1 METNP
6 HLPWVIFNLLDQQFA
21 VSASQVKEMV
31 KIPPVVPVPGAPANF
46 RGVMNLRG
54 KVIPVIDM
62 RLKMGM
68 PSSQA
73 DIQDLVDLLH
83 QREQDHKNWIT
94 ELEASVRE
102 KREFTLATDHH
113 KCAFG
118 KWFDTFSTENR
129 VLANC
134 LEKFDSPHKKIHSIA
149 IDVKAMEEEN
159 DFDGAFQIIQQTRSN
174 ELARMIQLFEEARS
188 LLKEHDKEIALVIES
203 KDQLVALAVDA
214 IETIEKIPSSEIEK
228 PAATTSGMPCIT
240 GIGKRSDNKGL
251 AQILDINLLI
261 NPPPDT
267 SSIVS
272 E

>member
-1 METNP
+1 MKTNTY
-6 HLPWVIFNLLDQQFA
+6 LPWVIFNLKEQQFA
-21 VSASQVKEMV
+21 VSAGQVKEMV
-31 KIPPVVPVPGAPANF
+31 KIPPVVSVPGAPDNF

-68 PSSQA
+68 PSSLTET
-73 DIQDLVDLLH
+73 QDLIDLLH

-118 KWFDTFSTENR
+118 KWYDTFTTENR

-134 LEKFDSPHKKIHSIA
+134 LKKFDTPHKKIHSIA
-149 IDVKAMEEEN
+149 IDVKAMEEKN
-159 DFDGAFQIIQQTRSN
+159 DFEGAFQVIQNTRSN
-174 ELARMIQLFEEARS
+174 ELARMIQLFEEART
-188 LLKEHDKEIALVIES
+188 LLKEHNKEIALVLEN
-203 KDQLVALAVDA
+203 KDQLIALAVDA

-228 PAATTSGMPCIT
+228 PAVTSEMPCIT
-240 GIGKRSDNKGL
+240 GIGKRPDNKGL
-251 AQILDINLLI
+251 AQLLDIDLLI
-261 NPPPDT
+261 NPNPSTEP
-267 SSIVS
+267 
-272 E
+272 